1 MFKFIVLLVAVIAM
15 TCFGFQKFVPN
26 RQQVVNA
33 GSFKIEARSPVC
45 ADELLDNPAIKRDQS
60 INPAPKCGF
69 CMGW

>member
-1 MFKFIVLLVAVIAM
+1 MFKFIVVLAVAILAM
-15 TCFGFQKFVPN
+15 TMGFQNFVPKK
-26 RQQVVNA
+26 QIVNT

-45 ADELLDNPAIKRDQS
+45 NDELLDNPAIKRDQS